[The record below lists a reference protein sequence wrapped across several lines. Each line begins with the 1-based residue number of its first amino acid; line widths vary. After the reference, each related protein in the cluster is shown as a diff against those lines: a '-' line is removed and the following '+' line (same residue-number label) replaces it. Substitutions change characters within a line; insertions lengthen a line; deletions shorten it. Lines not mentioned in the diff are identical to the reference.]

1 MIAVPKRRASRAQT
15 LLAKNTQAQQP
26 KGGVQAVG
34 AARWNM
40 MNWVYERD
48 SRMSTVGWVALIAT
62 VVVWSAAWWGLGLAK
77 GRSYGNKLAAHL
89 GWKKNFFHT
98 VLDEGTNNSSLMM
111 LRSLGQTE
119 VTLHQA
125 AVFLSPYLS
134 NGLHQLEQRFG
145 RQPQIE
151 EVKPHVAQLLDE
163 HQKAQKQ
170 Y

>member
-1 MIAVPKRRASRAQT
+1 
-15 LLAKNTQAQQP
+15 
-26 KGGVQAVG
+26 
-34 AARWNM
+34 
-40 MNWVYERD
+40 
-48 SRMSTVGWVALIAT
+48 MSTVGWIALIVT

-98 VLDEGTNNSSLMM
+98 VLDVGTNNSSLI
-111 LRSLGQTE
+111 LLKSLERTE

-134 NGLHQLEQRFG
+134 TGLYQLEQRFG

-151 EVKPHVAQLLDE
+151 EVKKHVAQLLDE
-163 HQKAQKQ
+163 QQSKQKQ